1 MAAVKPSE
9 DTGGDQACETRG
21 DHVACVEYSH
31 ASSDFFLSIEERQE
45 EERARVELRLS
56 GTVQYSLIMD

>member
-1 MAAVKPSE
+1 VAAVKPSE

-21 DHVACVEYSH
+21 DHVACVEDGH
-31 ASSDFFLSIEERQE
+31 ASSDFFLSVEERQE